1 MTNQAGTVVWK
12 ANYEPFGKATVT
24 INTVENNPRLLG
36 QYFDRETGM
45 QYNYFRGY
53 DPTTGRYIEAD
64 PIGLQGGMNLYAYV
78 EGNLLSYV
86 DPNGLTKVHGNWCG
100 PDWTGGHAEQYTPV
114 SAKLYSPPVD
124 GLDTACQSHDICY
137 YQCRKAHPCDP
148 PKRSTCFR
156 SCDGQLT
163 IDASWGESI
172 MSSVI
177 VRTMQRNGI
186 RDPGPNSTNCSCGE

>member
-1 MTNQAGTVVWK
+1 MGRADVWLDGRPLAWIDNDAQIYYYHVDHLGTPWAMTNQAGTVVWK

-24 INTVENNPRLLG
+24 VNTVENNPRLLG

-114 SAKLYSPPVD
+114 SAKLYYPP
-124 GLDTACQSHDICY
+124 C
-137 YQCRKAHPCDP
+137 
-148 PKRSTCFR
+148 
-156 SCDGQLT
+156 
-163 IDASWGESI
+163 
-172 MSSVI
+172 
-177 VRTMQRNGI
+177 
-186 RDPGPNSTNCSCGE
+186 